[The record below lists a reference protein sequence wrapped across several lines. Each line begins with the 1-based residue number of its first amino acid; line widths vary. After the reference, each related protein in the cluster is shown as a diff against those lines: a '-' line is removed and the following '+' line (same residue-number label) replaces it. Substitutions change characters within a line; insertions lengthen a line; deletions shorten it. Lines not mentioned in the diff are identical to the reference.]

1 MSQFEPHN
9 DEQQAAPT
17 DQGSAQ
23 PVDHLVPAEH
33 AGVDSRNGNGSGD
46 YGADKIKVLEG
57 LEAVR
62 KRPAMYIG
70 STGAAGLHHLVYEI
84 VDNSIDEA
92 LAGHCDQ
99 INVTLHID
107 NSVTVVDNGR
117 GIPTDQHSSG
127 RSAAEVVLTVL
138 HAGGKFDNDSYK
150 VSGGLHGV
158 GVSVVNALSAELDL
172 EIWRNGEVFQQK
184 YERGAPQ
191 GDLEATGTTKKRGTK
206 ITFKPDAQIFET
218 TEYSFDTLAQRL
230 RELAF
235 LNGGVTITIED
246 ERDGKSHRFLYE
258 GGINSFVQYLNQ
270 NKSVVNDKPIYMHG
284 EKDGIDV
291 EIALQWNDSY
301 AETVYT
307 FANNINTH
315 EGGTHLS
322 GFRSALTRTINYY
335 VGKNGLA
342 KDLKDANIGGDDIR
356 EGLIAVI
363 SVKIPRPQFEGQTKT
378 KLGNTEVKGIVEA
391 IVNDRL
397 GAYLEENPNVAKK
410 VIAKAVDAARAREAA
425 RKARDLVRRKGA
437 LDNSSLPGKLA
448 DCQERDPAQSEIYIV
463 EGESAGGSA
472 KQGRDRRFQAILP
485 IKGKI
490 LNVEKAR
497 FDRMLGSDEI
507 KTMIAALGCGIGLD
521 DFNPD
526 KARYHRI
533 IIMTDAD
540 VDGSHIRTLLLTF
553 FYRQM
558 RALVERG
565 YIYIAQP
572 PLFRAKRGRN
582 EVFIRD
588 ERALETWLI
597 KRAVESRVV
606 VLSDGTEIAGADLEQ
621 RLEKL
626 ISFRKF
632 LQIVERRGPSRDVVM
647 ALLDGDVRDKT
658 FFSDRERV
666 DALAAA
672 LTIGRRT
679 VTVEEDQEHQ
689 AFALVIEDRSTGYP
703 RHHRID
709 QDFVTT
715 GEYRTLTAS
724 YQDVRD
730 IRGPMVVKTLAS
742 SEPEEAVDDAVTAS
756 ADETSIG
763 GAPLDEATRLA
774 AEPRAMADQLIAEA
788 AAAAQAPAT
797 RAARG
802 DAEVRVASI
811 DDLVEFFTAAGKKG
825 VAINRYKGLGE
836 MNPNTLWETT
846 MDPAT
851 RTLAQVRAEDHMEAD
866 LMFTTLMGDQV
877 EPRRKFIEDNALD
890 VKNLDI

>member
-1 MSQFEPHN
+1 MSQSEIHN
-9 DEQQAAPT
+9 D
-17 DQGSAQ
+17 DQKQ
-23 PVDHLVPAEH
+23 PESQTSPAVTPERNVS
-33 AGVDSRNGNGSGD
+33 GNGNGLVADD

-70 STGAAGLHHLVYEI
+70 STGAPGLHHLVYEI

-92 LAGHCDQ
+92 LAGFCDQ
-99 INVTLHID
+99 VNVTLHID

-117 GIPTDQHSSG
+117 GIPVDQHTSG

-158 GVSVVNALSAELDL
+158 GVSVVNALAESLDL
-172 EIWRNGEVFQQK
+172 EIWRNGQVYKQS
-184 YERGAPQ
+184 YERGNPV
-191 GDLEATGTTKKRGTK
+191 GDLEVTGTTKKRGTK
-206 ITFKPDAQIFET
+206 ITFRPDTQIFET
-218 TEYSFDTLAQRL
+218 TEFSFDTLAQRL

-235 LNGGVTITIED
+235 LNGGVTITIDD
-246 ERDGKSHRFLYE
+246 ERDGKAHKFLYE
-258 GGINSFVQYLNQ
+258 GGINSFVQFLNQ
-270 NKSVVNDKPIYMHG
+270 NKAAVNDKPIYMHG
-284 EKDGIDV
+284 DKDGIDV
-291 EIALQWNDSY
+291 EIALQWNDGY
-301 AETVYT
+301 TETVYS

-335 VGKNGLA
+335 VSKNNLA

-356 EGLIAVI
+356 EGLTGVV

-391 IVNDRL
+391 ILNDRL
-397 GAYLEENPNVAKK
+397 GAYLEENPSVAKR
-410 VIAKAVDAARAREAA
+410 IINKAVDAARAREAA

-448 DCQERDPAQSEIYIV
+448 DCQERDPALSELYIV

-490 LNVEKAR
+490 LNVERAR
-497 FDRMLGSDEI
+497 FDKMLSSDEI
-507 KTMIAALGCGIGLD
+507 KTMIAALGAGIGKE
-521 DFNPD
+521 DFD
-526 KARYHRI
+526 ISKLRYHRV

-558 RALVERG
+558 RELVDNG

-572 PLFRAKRGRN
+572 PLFRAKRGRS
-582 EVFIRD
+582 ETFIRD
-588 ERALETWLI
+588 ERSLEAWLI

-606 VLSDGTEIAGADLEQ
+606 VLADGTEIKGEELE
-621 RLEKL
+621 RRVEKL
-626 ISFRKF
+626 GAFRKF
-632 LQIVERRGPSRDVVM
+632 MQIVERRGPTHDVVM
-647 ALLDGDVRDKT
+647 TLLDSGAKDKT
-658 FFSDRERV
+658 FFADRAKV
-666 DALAAA
+666 QALADS
-672 LTIGRRT
+672 LNNPTRT
-679 VTVEEDQEHQ
+679 ATVQPDEEHQ
-689 AFALVIEDRSTGYP
+689 AHSIVIEDRTGGYP

-709 QDFVTT
+709 IDFVSTT
-715 GEYRTLTAS
+715 EFRALAGS
-724 YQDVRD
+724 YQEVRG
-730 IRGPMVVKTLAS
+730 IRGPIVVRTVQAQVAK
-742 SEPEEAVDDAVTAS
+742 EDEEQPGATAN
-756 ADETSIG
+756 ETAIG
-763 GAPLDEATRLA
+763 GAPLDQATKLA
-774 AEPRAMADQLIAEA
+774 AEPKVPDVSSMPKGAVK
-788 AAAAQAPAT
+788 
-797 RAARG
+797 G
-802 DAEVRVASI
+802 KDAEVRI
-811 DDLVEFFTAAGKKG
+811 EGLDELVEFFIGAGKKG
-825 VAINRYKGLGE
+825 FDIQRYKGLGE
-836 MNPNTLWETT
+836 MNPDTLWETT
-846 MDPAT
+846 MDPT
-851 RTLAQVRAEDHMEAD
+851 KRTLLQVRAEDHPQAD

>member
-1 MSQFEPHN
+1 MSDLEPQN
-9 DEQQAAPT
+9 DEQRSAAVTPEARTAPT
-17 DQGSAQ
+17 PASSS
-23 PVDHLVPAEH
+23 VPA
-33 AGVDSRNGNGSGD
+33 GSDNGSGGSDD

-70 STGAAGLHHLVYEI
+70 STGAPGLHHLVYEI

-99 INVTLHID
+99 VNVTLHID
-107 NSVTVVDNGR
+107 NSVTVIDNGR
-117 GIPTDQHSSG
+117 GIPVDQHASG
-127 RSAAEVVLTVL
+127 KSAAEVVLTVL
-138 HAGGKFDNDSYK
+138 HAGGKFDNESYK

-158 GVSVVNALSAELDL
+158 GVSVVNALSETLDL
-172 EIWRNGEVFQQK
+172 EIWRNGQVYKQS
-184 YERGAPQ
+184 YERGTPAAN
-191 GDLEATGTTKKRGTK
+191 LEVTGTTKKRGTK
-206 ITFKPDAQIFET
+206 ITFKPDSQIFES

-235 LNGGVTITIED
+235 LNGGVTITLDD
-246 ERDGKSHRFLYE
+246 ERDGKSHKFLYE
-258 GGINSFVQYLNQ
+258 GGIISFVEYLNQ
-270 NKSVVNDKPIYMHG
+270 NKATVNDKPIYMHG

-291 EIALQWNDSY
+291 EIALQWNDGY
-301 AETVYT
+301 AETVYS

-322 GFRSALTRTINYY
+322 GFRSALTRTINFYA
-335 VGKNGLA
+335 GKNNLT
-342 KDLKDANIGGDDIR
+342 KDLKDSSIGGDDIR
-356 EGLIAVI
+356 EGLIAVV

-391 IVNDRL
+391 ILNDKL
-397 GAYLEENPNVAKK
+397 GAYLEENPSVAKR
-410 VIAKAVDAARAREAA
+410 VVAKAVDAARAREAA

-497 FDRMLGSDEI
+497 FDKMLGSDEI
-507 KTMIAALGCGIGLD
+507 KTMIAALGCGIGAE
-521 DFNPD
+521 DFD
-526 KARYHRI
+526 LSKLRYHRV

-558 RALVERG
+558 RQLVEHG
-565 YIYIAQP
+565 YVYIAQP
-572 PLFRAKRGRN
+572 PLFRAKRGRT

-588 ERALETWLI
+588 ERALETWLM

-606 VLSDGTEIAGADLEQ
+606 VLPDGTEISGEQLEH
-621 RLEKL
+621 RLERL
-626 ISFRKF
+626 IAFRK
-632 LQIVERRGPSRDVVM
+632 LMQIVERRGPSREVVRG
-647 ALLDGDVRDKT
+647 LLERDARDKA
-658 FFSDRERV
+658 FFADRARM

-672 LTIGRRT
+672 LSTPTRT
-679 VTVEEDQEHQ
+679 VTVQEDEEHQ
-689 AFALVIEDRSTGYP
+689 AFALAIEDRSGGYP

-715 GEYRTLTAS
+715 GEFRTLASS
-724 YQDVRD
+724 YQDVKG
-730 IRGPMVVKTLAS
+730 IRGPMVVKTTA
-742 SEPEEAVDDAVTAS
+742 AVTSDDGADAVEGTA
-756 ADETSIG
+756 AANETSIG
-763 GAPLDEATRLA
+763 GAPIDEATRLA
-774 AEPRAMADQLIAEA
+774 AEPKPLDSSAGPKQPHKAVRDADVQVESLDE
-788 AAAAQAPAT
+788 
-797 RAARG
+797 
-802 DAEVRVASI
+802 
-811 DDLVEFFTAAGKKG
+811 LVEFFTAAGKKG
-825 VAINRYKGLGE
+825 VAVNRYKGLGE
-836 MNPNTLWETT
+836 MNPETLWETT
-846 MDPAT
+846 MDPE
-851 RTLAQVRAEDHMEAD
+851 RRSLAQVRAEDHMEAD

>member
-1 MSQFEPHN
+1 MAADR
-9 DEQQAAPT
+9 DEAAA
-17 DQGSAQ
+17 S
-23 PVDHLVPAEH
+23 
-33 AGVDSRNGNGSGD
+33 SGNGSVLGGDD

-70 STGAAGLHHLVYEI
+70 STGAPGLHHLVYEI

-92 LAGHCDQ
+92 LAGFCDQ
-99 INVTLHID
+99 VNVTIHID

-117 GIPTDQHSSG
+117 GIPVDRHESG

-158 GVSVVNALSAELDL
+158 GVSVVNALSETLEL
-172 EIWRNGEVFQQK
+172 EIWRNGQVYKQT
-184 YERGAPQ
+184 YERGNPAA
-191 GDLEATGTTKKRGTK
+191 DLEVTGTTKKRGTK
-206 ITFKPDAQIFET
+206 ITFRPDAQIFES

-235 LNGGVTITIED
+235 LNGGVTITIDD
-246 ERDGKSHRFLYE
+246 ERDGKSHKFLYE

-270 NKSVVNDKPIYMHG
+270 NRSPVNDKPIYMRG
-284 EKDGIDV
+284 DKDGIDV
-291 EIALQWNDSY
+291 EIALQWNDGYS
-301 AETVYT
+301 ETVYT

-322 GFRSALTRTINYY
+322 GFRAALTRTINFYA
-335 VGKNGLA
+335 GRNNLT
-342 KDLKDANIGGDDIR
+342 KDLKDATIGGDDIR
-356 EGLIAVI
+356 EGLTAVV

-397 GAYLEENPNVAKK
+397 GAHLEQNPVVAKRI
-410 VIAKAVDAARAREAA
+410 VAKAVDAARAREAA

-448 DCQERDPAQSEIYIV
+448 DCQERDPARSELYIV

-497 FDRMLGSDEI
+497 FDKMLGSDEI
-507 KTMIAALGCGIGLD
+507 KTMIAALGCGIGSE
-521 DFNPD
+521 DFD
-526 KARYHRI
+526 LARLRYHRI

-558 RALVERG
+558 RELIDAG
-565 YIYIAQP
+565 YVYIAQP
-572 PLFRAKRGRN
+572 PLFRAKRGRS
-582 EVFIRD
+582 EFFIRD
-588 ERALETWLI
+588 EREMEKWLLR
-597 KRAVESRVV
+597 RAAESRV
-606 VLSDGTEIAGADLEQ
+606 LALPDGRQITGPDLEA

-626 ISFRKF
+626 VSFQKY
-632 LQIVERRGPSRDVVM
+632 LQIVERRGPSRQVVM
-647 ALLDGDVRDKT
+647 ALLAAGAGDRA
-658 FFSDRERV
+658 FFHDESRIQ
-666 DALAAA
+666 ALADSLHSPLVSAS
-672 LTIGRRT
+672 
-679 VTVEEDQEHQ
+679 VQPDEENQ
-689 AFALVIEDRSTGYP
+689 ANGLLIEDRSGGYP
-703 RHHRID
+703 RHHRVTM
-709 QDFVTT
+709 DFVGTS
-715 GEYRTLTAS
+715 EFRALAAS
-724 YQDVRD
+724 YHEVDGFK
-730 IRGPMVVKTLAS
+730 GPMTVRTVGTS
-742 SEPEEAVDDAVTAS
+742 SPDAESDTPGAAANETA
-756 ADETSIG
+756 IG
-763 GAPLDEATRLA
+763 GAPLDDATKLA
-774 AEPRAMADQLIAEA
+774 AEAKTPDISSMPRLTARAKDADVTIGSLE
-788 AAAAQAPAT
+788 
-797 RAARG
+797 
-802 DAEVRVASI
+802 E
-811 DDLVEFFTAAGKKG
+811 LVEFFIAAGKKG
-825 VAINRYKGLGE
+825 FDVNRYKGLGE
-836 MNPNTLWETT
+836 MNPGTLWETT
-846 MDPAT
+846 MDPAR
-851 RTLAQVRAEDHMEAD
+851 RTLLQVKAEDHTEAD

-877 EPRRKFIEDNALD
+877 EPRRKFIEDHALD